1 MSCCGRVRLPGPTG
15 SILSGANLRRRGDQT
30 QFVQFEYVG
39 STALTTVG
47 PVTGQRYR
55 FERPR
60 ARVAVDA
67 RDANAIA
74 AVPNLRPIT

>member
-1 MSCCGRVRLPGPTG
+1 
-15 SILSGANLRRRGDQT
+15 
-30 QFVQFEYVG
+30 VQFEYVG